1 MKTAIS
7 MPSPS
12 KPLAPADAPAVN
24 TAMKPTE
31 WLLLG
36 LLSMI
41 WGGSF
46 FFIEVAVRKV
56 TPFTLVFCR
65 VGIAAAILLG
75 VCFLTNRKLPAEPG
89 LWAAFLF
96 MGLLNNLI
104 PFSLIAWSQQH
115 IQSSLASILNA
126 TTPIFSVL
134 LAHFLTREER
144 FTINRGLGVLLGW
157 LGVALLIGI
166 ESLEG
171 LDLKIAGYLAVLGA
185 ALCYACAA
193 IFGRRFKS
201 MPPVTV
207 TTGMLCCSS
216 AMLLPLALAFEQ
228 PWALHPGPAAW
239 GAILGLSVVST
250 AAAYMIYFRILA
262 RAGATNILL
271 VTFLIPVSA
280 ILLGVLILGER
291 LGWNALGG
299 MLLIFAGLIAIDGR
313 LLKKWASGHRHCKP
327 VGGRGNH
334 PEQMRRRD
342 SDTVFP
348 DRHQAAPAPRRHD
361 HSQKT

>member
-1 MKTAIS
+1 MRSQPT
-7 MPSPS
+7 
-12 KPLAPADAPAVN
+12 VN
-24 TAMKPTE
+24 ATMGIAE

-36 LLSMI
+36 LLSVI

-46 FFIEVAVRKV
+46 FFIEVAVREV

-65 VGIAAAILLG
+65 VGLAAVILLG
-75 VCFLTNRKLPAEPG
+75 VCFLTGRRLSADIS
-89 LWAAFLF
+89 LWGAFLV

-126 TTPIFSVL
+126 TTPIFSVV

-144 FTINRGLGVLLGW
+144 FTLNRGIGVLIGW
-157 LGVALLIGI
+157 MGVTLLIGV

-171 LDLKIAGYLAVLGA
+171 LDLQIAGYLAVLGA
-185 ALCYACAA
+185 AFCYACAA
-193 IFGRRFKS
+193 IFGRRFRGLH
-201 MPPVTV
+201 PVTV

-216 AMLLPLALAFEQ
+216 VLLVPLALIFEQ
-228 PWALHPGPAAW
+228 PLALHPGAAAY
-239 GAILGLSVVST
+239 GAILGLSLLST

-280 ILLGVLILGER
+280 IFLGVVFLGER

-299 MLLIFAGLIAIDGR
+299 LLLIFTGLIAIDGR
-313 LLKKWASGHRHCKP
+313 LLKRFASSR
-327 VGGRGNH
+327 
-334 PEQMRRRD
+334 
-342 SDTVFP
+342 
-348 DRHQAAPAPRRHD
+348 
-361 HSQKT
+361 